1 MEEISL
7 EGTSLDVTQDIIE
20 QLKAVIPQAF
30 SENKLD
36 FQNLQRLLGNY
47 IVTDAERYQLTWAG
61 KSEAY
66 KVLQTPST
74 ATLIPNPEGSI
85 DWENAQNVFIEGEN
99 LEVLKILQKAYYGK
113 IKMIYIDPPYNTG
126 SDSFIY
132 PDKFSETKEEY
143 LKRIGDK
150 DGEGYMTKQG
160 LFRKNNK
167 ENGQFHSNWLNMML
181 PRLFLA
187 RNLLKE
193 DGVFFVHIDE
203 NEIANLT
210 LLLDEIFGE
219 ENQIGA
225 ITWDKG
231 NPKGDSKGIGY
242 QHESILVYARN
253 KVAFLTGSNLIRKKK
268 NAEKMLKKAQELY
281 KKIGKQDVPDEL
293 KAINKEYNLPDEIL
307 LKFKKKVTID
317 DVEKEF
323 NVWLKKQSLTGG
335 ERAYNK
341 IDENG
346 DVYRLVSMAWP
357 NKKKAPDDYFTQ
369 LLHPKTKKI
378 CPIPQRG
385 WRFPSTSIQELLKK
399 GEIIFGNDERV
410 QPQRKYLLKENMTEN
425 LPSVLFYG
433 GSDDDLFREFG
444 FNFENPKPFE
454 FSKSI
459 IQTATNSKTND
470 IVLDFFAGSGTT
482 AHAVMESNEED
493 GGNRKYIC
501 IQLPESIDESS
512 EEYRGG
518 YRTIADIAEARIK
531 KVIQSIHKK
540 RDGKIEFEKSLNIG
554 FRKYALANSNFK
566 IWRGDMIE
574 NEEDLKRQTQLF
586 ITPQRTNTDTEN
598 ILWEL
603 LIKNGISLIEKIEMI
618 TTDDGASIYFTKDKR
633 LSFVLDVFTPS
644 VQSTVLGLKPN
655 SVICLDSIFKG
666 RDNDKTNVHLKFEDN
681 NIYFKTI

>member
-1 MEEISL
+1 MDGQSL
-7 EGTSLDVTQDIIE
+7 NITHDLIE
-20 QLKAVIPQAF
+20 QLKAIVPQAF
-30 SENKLD
+30 SEDKLD
-36 FQNLQRLLGNY
+36 IKRLQTLLG
-47 IVTDAERYQLTWAG
+47 DAVNTEGERYNLSWAG

-66 KVLQTPST
+66 KILQTPTT
-74 ATLIPNPEGSI
+74 ATLIPKPESSI
-85 DWENAQNVFIEGEN
+85 DWENAQHVFIEGEN
-99 LEVLKILQKAYYGK
+99 LEVLKVLQKSYYRK

-126 SDSFIY
+126 NDSFIY

-143 LKRIGDK
+143 LKHIGDK

-160 LFRKNNK
+160 FFRKNNK

-181 PRLFLA
+181 PRLFLS

-193 DGVFFVHIDE
+193 DGIIFIHIDE
-203 NEIANLT
+203 NEAANLT

-219 ENQIGA
+219 ENQIGN

-253 KVAFLTGSNLIRKKK
+253 KITLLNNNNLVRKKK
-268 NAEKMLKKAQELY
+268 NAEKIVKKAKELY
-281 KKIGKQDVPDEL
+281 KKLGKQDIPNEL
-293 KAINKEYNLPDEIL
+293 KVINKEYTLPDEFI
-307 LKFKKKVTID
+307 LKFRKKITIED
-317 DVEKEF
+317 INNEF
-323 NVWLKKQSLTGG
+323 NDWIKKQNLTGG

-357 NKKKAPDDYFTQ
+357 NKKKAPLEYFTQ
-369 LLHPKTKKI
+369 LIHPITKKT
-378 CPIPQRG
+378 CSIPQRG
-385 WRFPSTSIQELLKK
+385 WRFPSNSIYELLER
-399 GEIIFGNDERV
+399 GEIIFGKDEKV

-459 IQTATNSKTND
+459 IEATTNSKTSD
-470 IVLDFFAGSGTT
+470 IILDFFAGSGTT
-482 AHAVMESNEED
+482 AHAVMELNEED
-493 GGNRKYIC
+493 SGNRKYIC
-501 IQLPESIDESS
+501 VQLPETIDEDS
-512 EEYRGG
+512 EEYKAG
-518 YRTIADIAEARIK
+518 YKTLADITEARIK
-531 KVIQSIHKK
+531 KVIKK
-540 RDGKIEFEKSLNIG
+540 IDENREGKIEFEKKLNIG
-554 FRKYALANSNFK
+554 FRKYTLANSNFK

-574 NEEDLKRQTQLF
+574 NEEDLKRQMQLF
-586 ITPQRTNTDTEN
+586 ITPQRANSETEN

-603 LIKNGISLIEKIEMI
+603 LIKNGISLTEKIEVI
-618 TTDDGASIYFTKDKR
+618 KTNDKVNIYYTNDKKFA
-633 LSFVLDVFTPS
+633 FVLDLFTPS
-644 VQSTVLGLKPN
+644 VQSTVLELKPN
-655 SVICLDSIFKG
+655 NLICLDSLFQG
-666 RDNDKTNVHLKFEDN
+666 RDNEKTNAQLKFEDN

>member
-1 MEEISL
+1 MDGQSL
-7 EGTSLDVTQDIIE
+7 NITHDLIE
-20 QLKAVIPQAF
+20 QLKAIVPQAF
-30 SENKLD
+30 SEDKLD
-36 FQNLQRLLGNY
+36 IKRLQTLLG
-47 IVTDAERYQLTWAG
+47 DAVNTEGERYNLSWAG

-66 KVLQTPST
+66 KVLQTPTT
-74 ATLIPNPEGSI
+74 ATLIPKPESSI
-85 DWENAQNVFIEGEN
+85 DWENAQHVFIEGEN
-99 LEVLKILQKAYYGK
+99 LEVLKVLQKSYYRK

-126 SDSFIY
+126 NDSFIY

-160 LFRKNNK
+160 FFRKNNK

-181 PRLFLA
+181 PRLFLS

-193 DGVFFVHIDE
+193 DGIIFIHIDE
-203 NEIANLT
+203 NEAANLT

-219 ENQIGA
+219 ENQIGN

-253 KVAFLTGSNLIRKKK
+253 KITLLNNNNLVRKKK
-268 NAEKMLKKAQELY
+268 NAEKIVKKAKELY
-281 KKIGKQDVPDEL
+281 KKLGKQDIPNGL
-293 KAINKEYNLPDEIL
+293 KVINKEYTLPDEFI
-307 LKFKKKVTID
+307 LKFRKKITIED
-317 DVEKEF
+317 INNEF
-323 NVWLKKQSLTGG
+323 NDWIKKQNLTGG

-357 NKKKAPDDYFTQ
+357 NKKKAPLDYFTQ
-369 LLHPKTKKI
+369 LIHPITKKTCSI
-378 CPIPQRG
+378 AQRG
-385 WRFPSTSIQELLKK
+385 WRFPSNSIYELLER
-399 GEIIFGNDERV
+399 GEIIFGKDEKV

-459 IQTATNSKTND
+459 IEATTNSKTSD
-470 IVLDFFAGSGTT
+470 IILDFFAGSGTT
-482 AHAVMESNEED
+482 AHAVMELNEED
-493 GGNRKYIC
+493 SGNRKYIC
-501 IQLPESIDESS
+501 VQLPETIDEDS
-512 EEYRGG
+512 EEYKAG
-518 YRTIADIAEARIK
+518 YKTLADITEARIK
-531 KVIQSIHKK
+531 KVIKK
-540 RDGKIEFEKSLNIG
+540 IDKNREGKIEFEKKLNIG
-554 FRKYALANSNFK
+554 FRKYTLANSNFK

-574 NEEDLKRQTQLF
+574 NEEDLKRQMQLF
-586 ITPQRTNTDTEN
+586 ITPQRANSETEN

-603 LIKNGISLIEKIEMI
+603 LIKNGISLTEKIEVI
-618 TTDDGASIYFTKDKR
+618 KTNDKVNIYYTNDKKFA
-633 LSFVLDVFTPS
+633 FVLDLFTPS
-644 VQSTVLGLKPN
+644 VQSTVLELKPN
-655 SVICLDSIFKG
+655 NLICLDSLFQG
-666 RDNDKTNVHLKFEDN
+666 RDNEKTNAQLKFEDN